1 MTTYVYRALCEWDCG
16 QEYQVFATE
25 TLANEWLS
33 VEAMRGTDIDTT
45 YSGLIEEGL
54 VAVEKLELVTETGE
68 DMTQMTF
75 LPKTPADM
83 VSEYAEVSRQE
94 GTEELYKDLIEEE
107 YRELQYEL
115 YSGDSYTAELKEMAD
130 LVYVLYGY
138 ARVKGYNLDKAVERV
153 HQNNL
158 KRIRQDDGSVSR
170 RADGKIIK
178 NPNTEKVKLDDLV

>member
-1 MTTYVYRALCEWDCG
+1 
-16 QEYQVFATE
+16 
-25 TLANEWLS
+25 
-33 VEAMRGTDIDTT
+33 
-45 YSGLIEEGL
+45 
-54 VAVEKLELVTETGE
+54 
-68 DMTQMTF
+68 MTQMTF

-83 VSEYAEVSRQE
+83 VSEYAEVSQQE
-94 GTEELYKDLIEEE
+94 GTAELYHSLIAEE
-107 YRELQYEL
+107 YEEFAIEVI
-115 YSGDSYTAELKEMAD
+115 SGILGNSPAEDELKEMAD
-130 LVYVLYGY
+130 LIYVLYGY